1 MMTCQQATR
10 WGLSVLLVLV
20 LVGVVGC
27 GGEPGTAP
35 TVKVTG
41 TVTYNGEPVEGASV
55 AFIPENGRPAS
66 GTTDPSGKFT
76 LSTFESGDGAVPG
89 KHTVA
94 ISEPSDDGEDGGEE
108 DYSLPDD
115 SAGRFPAKYADL
127 TTSDFTADV
136 AEGGENVFTF
146 DMTD

>member
-1 MMTCQQATR
+1 MTCQYAPR
-10 WGLSVLLVLV
+10 LGLIVVLV

-27 GGEPGTAP
+27 NDKPGTAP
-35 TVKVTG
+35 TLKVTG

-66 GTTDPSGKFT
+66 GTTDASGKFT
-76 LSTFESGDGAVPG
+76 LSTFESGDGAVLG

-94 ISEPSDDGEDGGEE
+94 ISESSEAPSAEGEE
-108 DYSLPDD
+108 DYSLPDE
-115 SAGRFPAKYADL
+115 SAERFPAKYADPG
-127 TTSDFTADV
+127 TSGFTADV
-136 AEGGENVFTF
+136 KEGEDLDFTF

>member
-1 MMTCQQATR
+1 MTCQRATR
-10 WGLSVLLVLV
+10 LGLSVVLV

-27 GGEPGTAP
+27 NAKPGTAP
-35 TVKVTG
+35 TLKVTG

-66 GTTDPSGKFT
+66 GTTDASGKFT

-94 ISEPSDDGEDGGEE
+94 ISEQPDESEPMPGTPEAENWQPSE
-108 DYSLPDD
+108 
-115 SAGRFPAKYADL
+115 ARFPEKYSDAKQ
-127 TTSDFTADV
+127 SGFTAQV
-136 AEGGENVFTF
+136 ELGKTNEFTF